1 MIEWACMQDKM
12 PKQLSSTAH
21 PVIRH
26 THALQ
31 ESTPSNPPNMGAALS
46 ISPEGWI
53 VPAGKPDVLYGMRQY
68 I

>member
-1 MIEWACMQDKM
+1 MQDKM

-31 ESTPSNPPNMGAALS
+31 ESAPPNAPNIGAAFS
-46 ISPEGWI
+46 ISLEGWI
-53 VPAGKPDVLYGMRQY
+53 VPAGKPDVLYGMRQH